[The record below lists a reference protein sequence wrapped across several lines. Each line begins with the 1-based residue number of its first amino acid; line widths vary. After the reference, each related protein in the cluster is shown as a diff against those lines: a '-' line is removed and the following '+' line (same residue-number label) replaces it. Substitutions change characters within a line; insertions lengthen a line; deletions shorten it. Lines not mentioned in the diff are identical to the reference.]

1 MLYALHFLKPGGRLV
16 AITSAMAGVGNTRA
30 RQYFRATMQ
39 ALGADRSQLPED
51 AFAASGTRVHTA
63 LWLLTM
69 PASVELPPEAPPE
82 ETPAPPHT
90 NPVDALD
97 ALQHAAY
104 QCVEGSLGRAD
115 APEDLARVSQAGG
128 RCRRTQAAPDGAA
141 RLLRHP
147 LAQGPALHARGERRT
162 MHLPGALSGARQLV
176 HQNLASGPGQGATTL
191 LPPACRRAGQELYQH
206 RRQHAALKGACHAHH

>member
-82 ETPAPPHT
+82 ETPAPPPA

-97 ALQHAAY
+97 ELQHAAY
-104 QCVEGSLGRAD
+104 QCVEGSLGHAE
-115 APEDLARVSQAGG
+115 APEDLADDL
-128 RCRRTQAAPDGAA
+128 TQAVDAGVPTQ
-141 RLLRHP
+141 LLT
-147 LAQGPALHARGERRT
+147 AL
-162 MHLPGALSGARQLV
+162 
-176 HQNLASGPGQGATTL
+176 LASCDIPWPEVPRCTHEVS
-191 LPPACRRAGQELYQH
+191 AGQCTHQARYQVH
-206 RRQHAALKGACHAHH
+206 ANFFTRTWQAVQVKEQPRYCRQHADELARHYTSTAASTRR